1 VDVAGSEQAP
11 LPGAE
16 EAPVASV
23 EEMLQEAAAGR
34 VGVDHR
40 FLRQI
45 LEQNDPA
52 AVLRF
57 AQGPHESDRIDL
69 DPLLADLFRHYG
81 TRAEADGDLSVN
93 DQAVLDF
100 YLGMIRREPEDVDEG
115 VIRALLPF
123 GNHAVAPLLKL
134 YEELGEEQGS
144 DIAFLLAAL
153 RARDPQVL
161 TLLLDRLEYDA
172 ADGAFCLGLYGDAA
186 ARPALEKML
195 AEVPAGVPDED
206 VELRREIDYAIEQLD
221 APEPQYAPEPFDIFS
236 EYPKHGLPPFDVLEE
251 AERLE
256 LLRSGEADV
265 RAGAAHS
272 FFNLELNSK
281 ARTALLELAHSDPEA
296 AVRGE
301 AWAAL
306 GDVVGDENS
315 EAAKI
320 RDEMIAILGDP
331 SRPVEE
337 RGGTAVGLH
346 AVADRDDVRQ
356 GLEAL
361 YEEGG
366 KGRVKALDSMWRSLW
381 QPYAKFFGRHL
392 DTSDPGN
399 KDVALLRQ
407 ALRGAGYFRLTT
419 HIDKIA
425 SFFDREEPYDDL
437 REDALFAYALA
448 MPGETTRG
456 RVKGMLR
463 KIDELA
469 GLSHD
474 ETDLVQFA
482 LDERLRLHG
491 LAPVFEAER
500 HEEHDHEG
508 HDHEGHDHAG
518 HDHGAHTGQVATT
531 AAAPNVDKP
540 GRNDPC
546 PCGSGKKYKKC
557 HGA

>member
-1 VDVAGSEQAP
+1 M
-11 LPGAE
+11 
-16 EAPVASV
+16 ASV
-23 EEMLQEAAAGR
+23 EELLQEAAAGR
-34 VGVDHR
+34 AGVDR
-40 FLRQI
+40 SFLQQI
-45 LEQNDPA
+45 LDQNDPA

-57 AQGPHESDRIDL
+57 AQQSHEQDRIDL
-69 DPLLADLFRHYG
+69 DPLLADLFHHFG
-81 TRAEADGDLSVN
+81 TRAQADQELSPN

-100 YLGMIRREPEDVDEG
+100 YVNMIRREPEDVDETL
-115 VIRALLPF
+115 IQALLPF
-123 GNHAVAPLLKL
+123 GVHAVAPLLKL

-153 RARDPQVL
+153 RARDPKVL
-161 TLLLDRLEYDA
+161 ALLLDRLEYDA

-195 AEVPAGVPDED
+195 AELPAEEGAEKED
-206 VELRREIDYAIEQLD
+206 VELRREIAYAIEQLD
-221 APEPQYAPEPFDIFS
+221 APEPQYQPEPFDIFA
-236 EYPKHGLPPFDVLEE
+236 EYPKKALPPFDVLEE
-251 AERLE
+251 PERLD
-256 LLRSGEADV
+256 LLKSADADI

-272 FFNLELNSK
+272 FFNQELSPK
-281 ARTALLELAHSDPEA
+281 ARTALLDLAHSDEDA
-296 AVRGE
+296 IVRGQ
-301 AWAAL
+301 AWASLSDA
-306 GDVVGDENS
+306 VGDENA

-320 RDEMIAILGDP
+320 RDEMIAVLHEP

-337 RGGTAVGLH
+337 RGGAAVGLY

-356 GLEAL
+356 GLESL
-361 YEEGG
+361 YAEGG
-366 KGRVKALDSMWRSLW
+366 KGRVKALEAMWRSLW
-381 QPYAKFFGRHL
+381 QPYAKFFAAHL
-392 DTSDPGN
+392 DTSNEEN

-407 ALRGAGYFRLTT
+407 ALRGAGYFRLTA

-425 SFFDREEPYDDL
+425 SFFDREEPYDVL

-463 KIDELA
+463 KIDDLAEL
-469 GLSHD
+469 SQD
-474 ETDLVQFA
+474 EAELVRFA

-491 LAPVFEAER
+491 LAPVFEAEQ
-500 HEEHDHEG
+500 ETEHDHTA
-508 HDHEGHDHAG
+508 HDHEHHDHAAHG
-518 HDHGAHTGQVATT
+518 DHHRH
-531 AAAPNVDKP
+531 AAAPATEAAPAQKP

>member
-1 VDVAGSEQAP
+1 MAGI
-11 LPGAE
+11 E
-16 EAPVASV
+16 E
-23 EEMLQEAAAGR
+23 LLREAAAGR

-40 FLRQI
+40 FLKQI
-45 LEQNDPA
+45 LDHNDPA

-57 AQGPHESDRIDL
+57 AQESREQDRIDL

-81 TRAEADGDLSVN
+81 TLARAGQNLSAN

-100 YLGMIRREPEDVDEG
+100 YIGMIRREPEEVDEG
-115 VIRALLPF
+115 VIQALLPF

-144 DIAFLLAAL
+144 DIAFVLAAL

-161 TLLLDRLEYDA
+161 ALLLDRLEYDT

-195 AEVPAGVPDED
+195 AEVPEDE
-206 VELRREIDYAIEQLD
+206 VELRREIDYAIEQLE
-221 APEPQYAPEPFDIFS
+221 ASEPDYEPEPFDIYS
-236 EYPKHGLPPFDVLEE
+236 EYPKHTLPPYDVLEE
-251 AERLE
+251 PERLT
-256 LLRSGEADV
+256 LLHSAEADV

-272 FFNLELNSK
+272 FFNQELNSR
-281 ARTALLELAHSDPEA
+281 ARAALLDLAHSDPDA
-296 AVRGE
+296 SVRGE

-306 GDVVGDENS
+306 GDSVGDETP
-315 EAAKI
+315 EAAKL
-320 RDEMIAILGDP
+320 RDEMIAVLGDK
-331 SRPVEE
+331 SRDVEE
-337 RGGTAVGLH
+337 RGGAAVGLH

-392 DTSDPGN
+392 DTSVAEN
-399 KDVALLRQ
+399 KEPLLLRQ
-407 ALRGAGYFRLTT
+407 ALRGAGYFRLTA
-419 HIDKIA
+419 HVDKIA

-500 HEEHDHEG
+500 AVEHDHEG
-508 HDHEGHDHAG
+508 HDHDEHDHEAHEHQA
-518 HDHGAHTGQVATT
+518 HDHHEKS
-531 AAAPNVDKP
+531 APVPETPPAGKP